1 MKFEEAVLKLN
12 EIVEKLESGEL
23 SLEDSIKLYQE
34 GIELSMSC
42 KKEIENAK
50 VKITQ
55 FNDDKIGN
63 GEI

>member
-12 EIVEKLESGEL
+12 KIVEMLESGEL

-34 GIELSMSC
+34 GIELSISC
-42 KKEIENAK
+42 KKEIDNAK

-55 FNDDKIGN
+55 YNEKIGN

>member
-12 EIVEKLESGEL
+12 RIVEKLESGEL

-42 KKEIENAK
+42 KKEIDNAK
-50 VKITQ
+50 IKITQ
-55 FNDDKIGN
+55 FNSKKIDS

>member
-50 VKITQ
+50 IKITQ
-55 FNDDKIGN
+55 FNSEKIGN

>member
-55 FNDDKIGN
+55 FNSEKIGN

>member
-12 EIVEKLESGEL
+12 EIVEKLESGEM

-55 FNDDKIGN
+55 FNDEKN
-63 GEI
+63 R

>member
-12 EIVEKLESGEL
+12 RIVEKLESGEL

-42 KKEIENAK
+42 KKEIDNAK
-50 VKITQ
+50 IKITQ
-55 FNDDKIGN
+55 FNSEKIGN

>member
-23 SLEDSIKLYQE
+23 SLEDSIKIYQE

-42 KKEIENAK
+42 KKEIEKAK

-55 FNDDKIGN
+55 FNDEKIGN

>member
-12 EIVEKLESGEL
+12 KIVEKLESGEL

-34 GIELSMSC
+34 GIELSISC
-42 KKEIENAK
+42 KKEIDNAK

-55 FNDDKIGN
+55 YNEKIGN

>member
-12 EIVEKLESGEL
+12 EIVEKLESGEF

-50 VKITQ
+50 IKITQ
-55 FNDDKIGN
+55 FNSEKIGN

>member
-12 EIVEKLESGEL
+12 EIVEKLENGEL

-55 FNDDKIGN
+55 FNDEKN
-63 GEI
+63 R

>member
-12 EIVEKLESGEL
+12 EIVEKLENGEL

-50 VKITQ
+50 IKITQ
-55 FNDDKIGN
+55 FNDEKTGN